1 MAKVDRYGRQ
11 HNVHSFVR
19 QTMDGVSEV
28 SLKVLVHVDHARVAF
43 SHTVLDEHLHALPL
57 KVSFC
62 IAQLGPLKGLI
73 EPLPNTEPLCP
84 LQSSYGT
91 ET

>member
-1 MAKVDRYGRQ
+1 MAKIDGHGRQ
-11 HNVHSFVR
+11 HNVDSFVR